1 VLDTTLAPADTSSDA
16 LVQDHLYLVQHIV
29 NQLASRYPRHID
41 RSELW
46 SAGAH
51 GLVEASKRY
60 DASTGVPFDRYA
72 SIRIR
77 GAIIDS
83 TRTRDIAT
91 RRLRRDLRAMNAATD
106 QFEAEQGRSPMDI
119 ELAGMLGLT
128 ADELAARKRAA
139 ANATVLQLDMPIPG
153 SESEGTLGDRLA
165 ETATDS
171 LPEEHLEAT
180 EMIGTVRDAVAH
192 LDPVHRQVVERHF
205 FDGEL
210 LRDIAESLGCT
221 EARVSQLRSEALQ
234 SMRAVFSN
242 LYDGVPAVPDNAP
255 GQRRRAA
262 YVATVAA
269 QSTWRTR
276 LMAAAPASAQ
286 SA

>member
-1 VLDTTLAPADTSSDA
+1 VLDTTLPPGEATSDS

-51 GLVEASKRY
+51 GLVEASQRY

-91 RRLRRDLRAMNAATD
+91 RRLRRDLRTMNAAAD
-106 QFEAEQGRSPMDI
+106 AFEAEQGRSPMDI
-119 ELAGMLGLT
+119 ELAGLLGIT
-128 ADELAARKRAA
+128 ADEIAARKSAA
-139 ANATVLQLDMPIPG
+139 ANTTVLQLDMPIPG
-153 SESEGTLGDRLA
+153 SESEGTLADRLA
-165 ETATDS
+165 ETTTDN

-192 LDPVHRQVVERHF
+192 LDPVHREVIERHF

-210 LRDIAESLGCT
+210 LRDIAGDLGCT
-221 EARVSQLRSEALQ
+221 EARVSQLRSEALHA
-234 SMRAVFSN
+234 MRAVFAG
-242 LYDGVPAVPDNAP
+242 LYDGVPDVPESAP

-276 LMAAAPASAQ
+276 LMAAAPAPARSA
-286 SA
+286 